1 MPLYSKKEFAD
12 LCGLSTGNL
21 SNYAKRGKIIYSGD
35 YIDDTLDLNA
45 SFLAMRQGK
54 LPKDKIEEKEQKHVV
69 EVKKHNTIALNHQ
82 NISPNTIKD
91 QASNAILQLNTQ
103 KIETQINK
111 MKMEMEKLRLQN
123 SKFMGEVVPTGLI
136 KPVILQHNQ
145 SILTE
150 SKNTIDNILRIFAKK
165 HSLDAAE
172 VAEIKSQYI
181 PELNNMI
188 KKASFLTIKAV
199 NNIIN
204 DFSEQKGVGEHE

>member
-45 SFLAMRQGK
+45 SFLAMRQGNF
-54 LPKDKIEEKEQKHVV
+54 PKDKIKEKEEKPIV
-69 EVKKHNTIALNHQ
+69 EVKKNNTIALNHQ
-82 NISPNTIKD
+82 NTGPNTAID

-103 KIETQINK
+103 KIETQISK

-165 HSLDAAE
+165 HSLDAVE